1 MWRSLALY
9 GFLSINLGLMTAGG
23 YYIGRLL
30 ENYYHIKNMTVSGVL
45 IGLFLG
51 FFELFRI
58 AYKAGPKK

>member
-23 YYIGRLL
+23 YFLGGLI
-30 ENYYHIKNMTVSGVL
+30 ENHYHIKNMTVTGTL

-51 FFELFRI
+51 FYELFRI
-58 AYKAGPKK
+58 ALKAGPKK